1 MTLRGE
7 EKASVCLAVRVET
20 AENIELVHWERTFEG
35 TYTSKTKTKN
45 KSKPKPKKKCVIT
58 RAF

>member
-1 MTLRGE
+1 M
-7 EKASVCLAVRVET
+7 AVRVET

-35 TYTSKTKTKN
+35 TYTSKTKTKDQ
-45 KSKPKPKKKCVIT
+45 SKLKPKKMLT

>member
-45 KSKPKPKKKCVIT
+45 KSKPKPKKN
-58 RAF
+58 A